1 MKISAIQFV
10 ALSAP
15 LGAAKPYG
23 MSKSLATGRAST
35 VVKLTLEN
43 GIVGFGEA
51 WGMPAFNR
59 GYEAFLANYLVGT
72 DVFDIEHGYARI
84 MARHYHF
91 GIQGPMMACI
101 SGIDIAAKDAMGKLL
116 GLPVCKLL
124 GGQRVDSVPIYASGG
139 YITETP
145 REDYRPQI
153 DLLAAGNY
161 PAVKIKIGLGPDSDE
176 ERVAIAREVLG
187 DDVELLVDINSNYT
201 YDLAM
206 ESMERLARYRIGWVE
221 EPLNPADFQGYGRL
235 HKRARMPIAA
245 GEALYTVFD
254 FKNLVDAGGADVL
267 QPDLSLCGGFWQ
279 GRKIAELAY
288 ANHLRMSPHVWG
300 GAIGLAAGVHFIAS
314 LSAFPHSENIPK
326 PTLLEYD
333 LGANPLRTEL
343 LNEPI
348 VVENGSIAV
357 PQGPGL
363 GIEVDEEALLR
374 YASA

>member
-1 MKISAIQFV
+1 MKITAIQFV

-51 WGMPAFNR
+51 WGLPAFNR
-59 GYEAFLANYLVGT
+59 GYEGFLANYLVGT
-72 DVFDIEHGYARI
+72 DVFDIEHGYTRI

-101 SGIDIAAKDAMGKLL
+101 SGIDMAAKDAMGKLL

-145 REDYRPQI
+145 REDYRAQM

-176 ERVAIAREVLG
+176 ERVAIAREMLG

-206 ESMERLARYRIGWVE
+206 ESMERLARYRIGWME
-221 EPLNPADFQGYGRL
+221 EPLNPADFKGYGRL
-235 HKRARMPIAA
+235 HKRARMPIAT

-254 FKNLVDAGGADVL
+254 FKNLVDAGGVDVL

-300 GAIGLAAGVHFIAS
+300 GAIGLAAGIHFIAS
-314 LSAFPHSENIPK
+314 LSAFPHSDNIPK

-343 LNEPI
+343 LKEPI

-374 YASA
+374 YAAA